1 FIFMRRNKYTI
12 LLFILTGY
20 SFLFIAT
27 SVDKEII
34 CDSDCEKIYN
44 LNQALI
50 NGRSS
55 YIYGVSRCTRTNPS
69 DTICVFVKDTIGI
82 NWNLLADT
90 ACILATQQGL
100 LQQKIFILKNSQ
112 YPPDTVSRKQCP

>member
-1 FIFMRRNKYTI
+1 MRRNKYTI
-12 LLFILTGY
+12 LFIILTSY
-20 SFLFIAT
+20 SLLFIAT
-27 SVDKEII
+27 SIDKEII
-34 CDSDCEKIYN
+34 CDGDCEKISN
-44 LNQALI
+44 FNQALK

-55 YIYGVSRCTRTNPS
+55 YIYGANRCTRTNPS
-69 DTICVFVKDTIGI
+69 DTLCVFVKDTIGI

-100 LQQKIFILKNSQ
+100 LQQIIFILKNSQ